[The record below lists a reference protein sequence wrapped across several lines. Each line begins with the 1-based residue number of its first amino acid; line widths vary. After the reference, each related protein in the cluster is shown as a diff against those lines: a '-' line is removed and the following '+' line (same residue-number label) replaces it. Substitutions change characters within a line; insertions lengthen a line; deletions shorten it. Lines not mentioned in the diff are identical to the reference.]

1 MPDASDPRGR
11 GPTGWGEA
19 FAALPQETPPAD
31 AWSRVAARLDAR
43 GAGAA
48 TAAATGTRRHGRRR
62 FARNAGWLGAATN
75 HLQFVALFQRSA

>member
-43 GAGAA
+43 DAA
-48 TAAATGTRRHGRRR
+48 TAATPSPTVAQPAASVTATAARRHGRRR
-62 FARNAGWLGAATN
+62 QRRDSRALGA
-75 HLQFVALFQRSA
+75 